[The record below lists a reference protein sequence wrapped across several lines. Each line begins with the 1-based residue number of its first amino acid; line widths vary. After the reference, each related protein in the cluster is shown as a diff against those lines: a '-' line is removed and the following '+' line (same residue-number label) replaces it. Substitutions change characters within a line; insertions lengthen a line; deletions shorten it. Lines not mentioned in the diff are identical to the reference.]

1 MRFVPANEQSMC
13 FSQPIGLGTL
23 LEMCSLILAYID
35 DSSVTLLVI
44 DIYCVSLVKGK
55 YIR

>member
-44 DIYCVSLVKGK
+44 DMYCVSLVKGK
-55 YIR
+55 YRR